1 MKEANVTATFGPA
14 PGDWNTLSK
23 SNRATL
29 AAVYQHPLSHNLEW
43 SDMVALFEK
52 LGTVEQKAHNELV
65 FALGTE
71 HHRIHKPYGK
81 DLTAAEVMA
90 FRHMLSRAGWMPEAK
105 LDLSDPV
112 GNSVSGDD
120 AVSGNDLMVVMDHHE
135 ARLYHLD
142 IRAADALDHVIQ
154 PYDPHHLLHHLSHKD
169 HQAERGQRTPEDH
182 AFYRAIA
189 QAIEPASAIVVV
201 GHGKGHSNAAH
212 HLMQYLEQHHAVTF
226 RKVRHELVADL
237 SSVTTPQLLALG
249 RRALTPPSS
258 PDLGT
263 NS

>member
-1 MKEANVTATFGPA
+1 MKEALVTATFGPA
-14 PGDWNTLSK
+14 PNDWNTLSK
-23 SNRATL
+23 SDRATL

-43 SDMVALFEK
+43 SGIVALFEK
-52 LGTVEQKAHNELV
+52 LGTVEHKAHNELV

-71 HHRIHKPYGK
+71 HHRIHKPHGK

-105 LDLSDPV
+105 PAPSGPAGDPLS
-112 GNSVSGDD
+112 GGD
-120 AVSGNDLMVVMDHHE
+120 AVSGEDLMVVMDHHE

-142 IRAADALDHVIQ
+142 TRAPAALYHVIQ

-169 HQAERGQRTPEDH
+169 HPAERGQRTPEDH
-182 AFYRAIA
+182 AFYRTIA
-189 QAIEPASAIVVV
+189 QAIGAASAIVVV

-212 HLMQYLEQHHAVTF
+212 HLMQYLEQHHALIF
-226 RKVRHELVADL
+226 RKVRCELVADL
-237 SSVTTPQLLALG
+237 SSLTAPQLLTLG
-249 RRALTPPSS
+249 RRALTPASS
-258 PDLGT
+258 PHSGT